1 MKYEEIPIAIDSIKI
16 KTGEYEEMRFCS
28 INTNATI
35 SIDPHRPGSIVLIV
49 DSKGLSM
56 ILLDSMSPS
65 ISINMEG
72 RVTDMPVPSMP

>member
-1 MKYEEIPIAIDSIKI
+1 MKYEEVPIAIDSIKI

-28 INTNATI
+28 INTNTTI
-35 SIDPHRPGSIVLIV
+35 SIDPHRPGSIVLTM
-49 DSKGLSM
+49 DSKDLSM
-56 ILLDSMSPS
+56 ILLDSMSPN